1 MATEGAQG
9 GCQCG
14 RIRYRIDSPAEG
26 SMLCHCRTCRKVSG
40 APVLGW
46 ISTPSKGYRV
56 VQGEPVEFSTSPPV
70 RRTFC
75 GDCGTPLT
83 YSNADEPESI
93 DVTTCSLDDAHA
105 YPPTHH
111 SWLSHD
117 LPWVK
122 FGDGLPQFP
131 KSRYGAEE
139 SVRAAPQL
147 EAGAIRRLRP
157 ETEYFTSELCHIVEV
172 SNSPDDPG
180 LSIARARV
188 QPGMTTRWHR
198 VIGTTE
204 RYVILEGSGRVE
216 VGNLP
221 PTQVGPG
228 DVVII
233 PPGVPQRIANEGTT
247 QLVFLAICT
256 PRFVQTAYQDIDDS
270 RGRS

>member
-1 MATEGAQG
+1 MVTQGAQG

-14 RIRYRIDSPAEG
+14 RIRYRIDGDVES

-46 ISTPSKGYRV
+46 ISTPLQGYRV
-56 VQGEPVEFSTSPPV
+56 VQGEPVEFSTSPSV

-75 GDCGTPLT
+75 RDCGTPLT
-83 YSNADEPESI
+83 YSNAGEPDSI
-93 DVTTCSLDDAHA
+93 DITTCTLDEAA
-105 YPPTHH
+105 AFPPTHH

-122 FGDGLPQFP
+122 FGDGLPQFQ

-139 SVRAAPQL
+139 SVLAAPQMD
-147 EAGAIRRLRP
+147 AGAVRHLRP
-157 ETEYFTSELCHIVEV
+157 EKEYFISELCHIVEV

-188 QPGMTTRWHR
+188 QPGVTTRWHR
-198 VIGTTE
+198 VVGTTE
-204 RYVILEGSGRVE
+204 RYVILEGSGRAE
-216 VGNLP
+216 VGNMP
-221 PTQVGPG
+221 PARVGPG

-233 PPGVPQRIANEGTT
+233 PPGVPQRIANEGATD
-247 QLVFLAICT
+247 LVFLAICT
-256 PRFVQTAYQDIDDS
+256 PRFAQAAYEDVQATMVRA
-270 RGRS
+270 